1 MAWREVDTVDLRME
15 FVTEADRGLATI
27 TELAAIYGISR
38 KTAYKW
44 LARYAQEGPTGLVD
58 RSRRPHGHPLTTS
71 REMSEALCAAHRR
84 FPLWSP
90 AKLRDW
96 LARQPEGD
104 ACPSRTTA
112 MSAAA
117 RRPVPGPRPP
127 SGRAPRRDRRPPA
140 AAANELWMTDFRTF
154 SDRRSPPSYPLTL
167 RDGFSRFV
175 LRCTAWPES
184 IATTR
189 PCFERA
195 FREYGL
201 PERLRMDNG
210 RPFASPGSA

>member
-112 MSAAA
+112 YVVLRRACLVPGWPRRPRAAPAPCSAGGRITVVDDGPQDIFRPAIAAA
-117 RRPVPGPRPP
+117 V
-127 SGRAPRRDRRPPA
+127 
-140 AAANELWMTDFRTF
+140 T
-154 SDRRSPPSYPLTL
+154 
-167 RDGFSRFV
+167 
-175 LRCTAWPES
+175 
-184 IATTR
+184 
-189 PCFERA
+189 
-195 FREYGL
+195 
-201 PERLRMDNG
+201 
-210 RPFASPGSA
+210 